1 MRLRAGRSVIA
12 YVRIESLLTVRWHR
26 ILPLSGRAGASS
38 IWITPLTR
46 RRVMSV
52 LHLYL
57 LRVVL
62 LRRPGRGLIRVLLH
76 VLWMLSW
83 ISVVLT
89 GLLIVIL
96 SAIAVLVHLFALPI
110 RLTILALRSVSLG
123 SLPAV
128 RIFAV
133 KTIRWMRRCRGRSV
147 WRVWL
152 SWLAITDRLIVRMP
166 LM

>member
-1 MRLRAGRSVIA
+1 MRLRAGPSVIA

-57 LRVVL
+57 LPVEL
-62 LRRPGRGLIRVLLH
+62 LRRPSRGLIWVLLH
-76 VLWMLSW
+76 MLWMLSW
-83 ISVVLT
+83 ISVVLP

-96 SAIAVLVHLFALPI
+96 SAIAVLMHLFALAI
-110 RLTILALRSVSLG
+110 RLTVLALRCISLG
-123 SLPAV
+123 SLPTI

-133 KTIRWMRRCRGRSV
+133 EAIGWMRSCRSGSV
-147 WRVWL
+147 WRMRL
-152 SWLAITDRLIVRMP
+152 PWLAVSDWLVV
-166 LM
+166 